1 MSNKGIEV
9 MLNLDVIRNKSFNW
23 NTSINLSHNKNEIT
37 KLSNDLFSTSRVY
50 VGDPWIRGASGVTS
64 HVVEEGYPVG
74 QFFML
79 KCNGMM
85 KTVSLLW
92 KMSIRMDKSRT
103 MTVHT

>member
-50 VGDPWIRGASGVTS
+50 VGDPWIAAL
-64 HVVEEGYPVG
+64 PA
-74 QFFML
+74 
-79 KCNGMM
+79 
-85 KTVSLLW
+85 
-92 KMSIRMDKSRT
+92 
-103 MTVHT
+103 